1 LAASAS
7 LPATG
12 GLFKPRVSTKMH
24 KKVEDLD
31 VLSFFQQ
38 LSTLF
43 RAGTPIYEAITIAS
57 SQCQSES
64 FRVVIDAV
72 ARKVAAGE
80 ALNEALAATPEYF
93 KTEWVQVIRSGEQ
106 SGKLGDILVQLVTQ
120 IDAANV
126 MRSKL
131 VSAMMYPC
139 IMFSVSLVAVG
150 VMLVKV
156 VPTFA
161 QMFDS
166 MGNELPGITQGV
178 LSVSDFLQQRG
189 LLILGGLFVGWT
201 GLRRYLR
208 TPDGARNRDRLL
220 VGLPLVGEVMVQ
232 SCMQK
237 FALNTAL
244 LLRSGLPLLEAIQAM
259 RGIFT
264 SNFVY
269 EGALGRV
276 EKHVERGG
284 AMADGLEQ
292 TGVFTTFV
300 VSMCRIGE
308 ESGTLPDV
316 LDEVELFYR
325 RKVETLVERVTGS
338 LETVVIIF
346 MGVAVA
352 VILCSV
358 YLPMFSM
365 AGGVG

>member
-1 LAASAS
+1 MPAAVAAPSS
-7 LPATG
+7 G
-12 GLFKPRVSTKMH
+12 MFKPRVSQKMH
-24 KKVEDLD
+24 KKVESID

-43 RAGTPIYEAITIAS
+43 RAGTPIYEAITIAGT
-57 SQCQSES
+57 QCQSEAL
-64 FRVVIDAV
+64 REVIEAV

-80 ALNEALAATPEYF
+80 PLWAALSSSPELF
-93 KTEWVQVIRSGEQ
+93 KTEWVQVIRSGEE
-106 SGKLGDILVQLVTQ
+106 SGKLGDILIQLVKQ
-120 IDAANV
+120 IDAAAE
-126 MRSKL
+126 MRGKMI
-131 VSAMMYPC
+131 SALMYPC
-139 IMFSVSLVAVG
+139 IMFSVSLIAVA

-161 QMFDS
+161 AMFDA
-166 MGNELPGITQGV
+166 MGNELPGITQSV
-178 LSVSDFLQQRG
+178 LAVSDFLQQRG
-189 LLILGGLFVGWT
+189 LLIVGTLFVIYT
-201 GLRRYLR
+201 GMKRYLR
-208 TPDGARNRDRLL
+208 TPEGARNRDTLL
-220 VGLPLVGEVMVQ
+220 VSVPLVGEVMVQ

-244 LLRSGLPLLEAIQAM
+244 LLRSGLPLLETIQAM
-259 RGIFT
+259 RGIFST
-264 SNFVY
+264 NAVY
-269 EGALGRV
+269 EAALARV

-284 AMADGLEQ
+284 GMCEGLEH

-308 ESGTLPDV
+308 ESGTLPEV
-316 LDEVELFYR
+316 LDEIEEFYR